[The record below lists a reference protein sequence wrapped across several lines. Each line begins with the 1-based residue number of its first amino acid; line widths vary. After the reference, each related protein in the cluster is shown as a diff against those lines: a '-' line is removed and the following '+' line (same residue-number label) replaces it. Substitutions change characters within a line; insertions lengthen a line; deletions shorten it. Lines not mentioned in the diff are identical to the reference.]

1 MIEWIME
8 KMLKETYVAESEKL
22 SKKFARR
29 PEERLYRPY
38 NSWLSG
44 LDLIPSLQNRSYN
57 YHPLEISQIVE
68 EHHMIALLSEDIKLS
83 YK

>member
-1 MIEWIME
+1 MA
-8 KMLKETYVAESEKL
+8 KMLKETHVAEFDKL

-29 PEERLYRPY
+29 PEEKHYRPY

-44 LDLIPSLQNRSYN
+44 LDPKPSLQNSSYN
-57 YHPLEISQIVE
+57 CYPHEISQILE
-68 EHHMIALLSEDIKLS
+68 EHHMIPLLSKDIKHL